1 MNQLINYN
9 NLLCLLDF
17 ALVERGVLHLAA
29 ALNTPSD
36 ESHIFDLITRPLC
49 FLTLVMTIM

>member
-36 ESHIFDLITRPLC
+36 ESHIFDLITRPSC